1 MLTHNIYLL
10 FVETEE
16 KQIKHAELNLLLEI
30 KNAIINYGCSY
41 RIGFVTL
48 ISYYH
53 YQGLFG
59 FEYKINFFRLLANM
73 SHAVI
78 INVSYSS
85 LVVIFCLP
93 MKRTFISIDI
103 E

>member
-30 KNAIINYGCSY
+30 KNAIINYGCSN

-48 ISYYH
+48 IYYYL

-59 FEYKINFFRLLANM
+59 FGYNINFFLLLANF

-78 INVSYSS
+78 INVSYPS
-85 LVVIFCLP
+85 LVLIFAPL
-93 MKRTFISIDI
+93 
-103 E
+103 

>member
-30 KNAIINYGCSY
+30 KNAIINYGYSY
-41 RIGFVTL
+41 RIGFFTL
-48 ISYYH
+48 ISYYL

-59 FEYKINFFRLLANM
+59 FGYKIIIFLLLANL

-78 INVSYSS
+78 INGSYSS
-85 LVVIFCLP
+85 SVLIFASL
-93 MKRTFISIDI
+93 
-103 E
+103 